1 MLHRGL
7 RLDRVRL
14 RVTTR
19 SFKELSVKNISVP
32 PLVEPQIEGNLS
44 DLPVRNGRAR
54 PQDVAFSKPSLGT
67 WVDVTNADFLDDV
80 RAVAK
85 GLMAAGVGIG
95 DRVAIMS
102 KTRYEWTLTD
112 FAVWTAGAVPVPIYE
127 TSSAEQ
133 VSWIVGDAECTA
145 AVLETPAHAAILAE
159 VRRDLPA
166 LHHVWQIESG
176 GLDVLKAAGDDI
188 SDEELE
194 ARRRQIVRSDIATII
209 YTSGTTGR
217 PKGCQLTHDNFMAL
231 TENTV
236 KQLSV
241 VVASEGASTLLFLP
255 LAHVFARFIQILCVQ
270 AGTRMGHTS
279 DIKNLLA
286 DFGTFSPT
294 FILSVPRV
302 FEKIYNSSEQKAT
315 SEGKGKVFQTAAAT
329 AIAWST
335 AHDHGK
341 PGALLNAKH
350 ALFDRLVYSKL
361 RAAMGGKVA
370 YAVSGG
376 APLGT
381 RLGHFYRGI
390 GVIVLEGYGLTE
402 TTAPA
407 TVNTPDLI
415 KIGTVGP
422 PLPGVSIQIADDGEV
437 LVKGNNV
444 FAGYRNNQ
452 TATDEAFVDGWFR
465 TGDIGE
471 LDHEGYLKITGRKKE
486 LLVTAGGK
494 NVSPAIIEDRLRA
507 HPLVSQCIVVGDQK
521 PFIGAMITLDAEM
534 FPSWARNNGL
544 QGLSMEEAR
553 TNKVVLAEVQRAVN
567 EANKAVSTAES
578 IRKFAILPGD
588 FTEENGYLTPSL
600 KLKRNAVIKDYA
612 SDMEELF
619 SRPTN

>member
-315 SEGKGKVFQTAAAT
+315 SEGKGKVFQAAAAT

-444 FAGYRNNQ
+444 FSGYRNNQ
-452 TATDEAFVDGWFR
+452 TATNEAFVDGWFR